1 MKIGLIVNPIAGMG
15 GSVGLKG
22 TDGEGMAAR
31 ATALGADPVTPAR
44 TRAFLTHL
52 PATASPDRRIDWLAA
67 PREMGAVYLSASDIE
82 ARVVGALDAQG
93 AAAPTARTTAAD
105 TRRVAREMVDAG
117 AKLLVFVGGDG
128 TARDI
133 LDAVGTQIPVVGVPA
148 GVKVYSG
155 AFALSP
161 RAAAEMVDAFV
172 DGADITE
179 AEVLD
184 IDEAAFREGR
194 LEADHYG
201 YLLVPNIQELRQP
214 GKEGTGMALDTQ
226 EAKRDIA
233 AAFVD
238 RMADDVLIL
247 LGPGTTVSAIAE
259 TLDLPKTLLG
269 IDAIYA
275 GQMVAQDLNERA
287 ILDLLRHYSQCIIVV
302 TPLGGNGFLFGRGNK
317 PFTPEVIRRVGRE
330 NLVVV
335 ATEHKVRQVGVLRVD
350 TGDEDVDTMLAGY
363 IEVQIG
369 YDLAR
374 VVKVQRV

>member
-1 MKIGLIVNPIAGMG
+1 MKIALIVNPIAGMG

-22 TDGEGMAAR
+22 TDGEEMADR
-31 ATALGADPVTPAR
+31 AAALGADPVTPAR
-44 TRAFLTHL
+44 TADFFAHL
-52 PATASPDRRIDWLAA
+52 HREDKIDWLVA
-67 PREMGAVYLSASDIE
+67 PREMGAAYLDESDVE
-82 ARVVGALDAQG
+82 AAVVGALDTQG
-93 AAAPTARTTAAD
+93 ASAPAARTTAAD
-105 TRRVAREMVDAG
+105 TRRIAREMVDAG
-117 AKLLVFVGGDG
+117 AELLVFVGGDG

-133 LDAVGTQIPVVGVPA
+133 LDAIGTQIPVVGVPA

-214 GKEGTGMALDTQ
+214 GKEGAGMALDTQ

-247 LGPGTTVSAIAE
+247 LGPGTTVAAIAE